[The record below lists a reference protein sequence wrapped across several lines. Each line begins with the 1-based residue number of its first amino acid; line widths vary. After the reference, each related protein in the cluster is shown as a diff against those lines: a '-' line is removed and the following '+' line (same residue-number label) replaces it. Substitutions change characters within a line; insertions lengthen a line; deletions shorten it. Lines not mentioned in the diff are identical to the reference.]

1 MPMKILYRLLA
12 TMALLPWVAG
22 THAATLTMNGWLFGS
37 GHTVDVSAPSYRGLA
52 GGFKGALSGLTD
64 TRFNNALVEMY
75 CVDLAESLDTSPGR
89 TYSVKMDGEPGTA
102 VFTLMP
108 ASALFSAAVVD
119 RLARLVSLVEGTPT
133 WVDTSQESTSMQLAI
148 WNTIYDTDLSLT
160 GGTFKD
166 ASSHAAYANSLLAA
180 SVGTPVTQDLYVL
193 RSVGQPGKQDQLIW
207 IQRVPEPAT
216 WVLVALALGGAAGA
230 RRWRPQ
236 G

>member
-1 MPMKILYRLLA
+1 
-12 TMALLPWVAG
+12 
-22 THAATLTMNGWLFGS
+22 
-37 GHTVDVSAPSYRGLA
+37 
-52 GGFKGALSGLTD
+52 
-64 TRFNNALVEMY
+64 
-75 CVDLAESLDTSPGR
+75 
-89 TYSVKMDGEPGTA
+89 MDGEPGTA

-160 GGTFKD
+160 GSTFKD

-180 SVGTPVTQDLYVL
+180 SVATPITQDLYVL
-193 RSVGQPGKQDQLIW
+193 RSVGKQDQLIW

-216 WVLVALALGGAAGA
+216 LALVALALGGAAGA